1 MAEYNLIDRIKFH
14 EGDPVTKKAVIV
26 PYKLKYRNAN
36 GKLVEE
42 EHETVGY
49 GHKVLPGEKIPT
61 FSNAGFEGQSINEE
75 AENYFLDI
83 FKKDLATAKQQ
94 AKTLLKEPNKH
105 PPRVLDLLTEM
116 VFQLGIGSVR
126 KFKTTLADINKGNYD
141 LAAGEMLLG
150 EKENTSSKWH
160 TQTPKRAEE
169 ISAYMKEQYVPKP
182 QSKFTNSESQKAF
195 VDVLAENN
203 LGENQQFLSQIESN
217 PMENTQ
223 LNYKNGAFS
232 HKQIKQGI
240 A

>member
-1 MAEYNLIDRIKFH
+1 MAEYNLINRIKFH

-42 EHETVGY
+42 KHETVGY
-49 GHKVLPGEKIPT
+49 GHKVSPGEKIPT
-61 FSNAGFEGQSINEE
+61 FKDDEK

-126 KFKTTLADINKGNYD
+126 GFDTTLADINKGNYD